1 MRLQSIQFEK
11 MEGRAALR
19 GPLKAAPCAGQANG
33 AGDLGRLGWLR
44 QTGYGKGVRAQLSM
58 SISL

>member
-33 AGDLGRLGWLR
+33 AGDLGAWAGS
-44 QTGYGKGVRAQLSM
+44 GKRAMVKAFGLNCQ
-58 SISL
+58 